1 MGNTMRRFSAKT
13 QDGRQIIGLALTQ
26 SEIAVLV
33 QGEQL
38 VIDLEQ
44 AHAGLWTR
52 NSEGKREFTQPRNSF
67 IMMLGKDDEATISK
81 ALGVDFPSRE
91 EVAKVKE

>member
-1 MGNTMRRFSAKT
+1 MRRFSAKT
-13 QDGRQIIGLALTQ
+13 KDGRQIVGLALSQ

-38 VIDLEQ
+38 VVDLQQ
-44 AHAGLWTR
+44 AHTGLWTR
-52 NSEGKREFTQPRNSF
+52 NSEGTREFTQPHASF
-67 IMMLGKDDEATISK
+67 IMLLGKDDEATISN

-91 EVAKVKE
+91 EVEKVKE